1 MWFPDD
7 EWMKAGHQEL
17 EPKLIDHSM
26 RAALEDPYSAV
37 NKGYI
42 KLQGDA
48 LRYLDLPSE
57 RKRRTSSQT
66 EADKMESYSVL
77 DQGGLV
83 S

>member
-1 MWFPDD
+1 
-7 EWMKAGHQEL
+7 MKASHQEL

-37 NKGYI
+37 NEGYI